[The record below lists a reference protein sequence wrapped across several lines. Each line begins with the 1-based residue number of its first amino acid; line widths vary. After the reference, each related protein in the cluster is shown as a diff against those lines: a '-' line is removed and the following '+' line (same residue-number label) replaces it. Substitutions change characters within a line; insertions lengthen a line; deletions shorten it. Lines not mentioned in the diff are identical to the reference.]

1 METFGHFFLRPDSKK
16 ILPALEDQ
24 IYHLKQEME
33 RLKKLLNEHSLQ
45 TLKDLNEYLVAAELM
60 RQCGD
65 IALSL
70 RLARKCIGGD
80 YFL

>member
-1 METFGHFFLRPDSKK
+1 
-16 ILPALEDQ
+16 
-24 IYHLKQEME
+24 ME
-33 RLKKLLNEHSLQ
+33 RLKKFLNEHSLQ

-60 RQCGD
+60 QQCGD

-70 RLARKCIGGD
+70 RLSEYWGD

>member
-1 METFGHFFLRPDSKK
+1 MEAFEHFFRRPDSKK
-16 ILPALEDQ
+16 ILTALEDQ
-24 IYHLKQEME
+24 IQHLKQEME
-33 RLKKLLNEHSLQ
+33 RLKEFLNEHSLQ

-60 RQCGD
+60 RRCGD

-70 RLARKCIGGD
+70 RLSEYSGD

>member
-1 METFGHFFLRPDSKK
+1 
-16 ILPALEDQ
+16 
-24 IYHLKQEME
+24 ME
-33 RLKKLLNEHSLQ
+33 RLKKVLNEHSLQ

-70 RLARKCIGGD
+70 RLSEYWGD

>member
-1 METFGHFFLRPDSKK
+1 MEAFGHFFRRPDSKK
-16 ILPALEDQ
+16 NLPALEDQ
-24 IYHLKQEME
+24 IHHLKQEME
-33 RLKKLLNEHSLQ
+33 RLKKFLNEHSLQ

-60 RQCGD
+60 QQCGD

-70 RLARKCIGGD
+70 RLSEYWGD